1 MDDYTLN
8 GAMTVLYLAKLME
21 EHGRLEKFYEVI
33 GCDDLSL
40 DYDGQYL
47 AELAACESIFA
58 DTRTMLQEGKHLRP
72 FEYEPDREVYV
83 LRDPLLTRF
92 DALCREYE
100 ARKGVPQTE
109 DPYVRKLE
117 AAIHHA
123 LALNDYSYDYL
134 LVDGTKD
141 RKGPKLL
148 LFLFEEFCA
157 IGEVPDALCAILDF
171 CKDGIAR
178 IERELSREPSK
189 IISLP
194 APLPEYKEAA

>member
-1 MDDYTLN
+1 MPETGN
-8 GAMTVLYLAKLME
+8 
-21 EHGRLEKFYEVI
+21 
-33 GCDDLSL
+33 
-40 DYDGQYL
+40 
-47 AELAACESIFA
+47 
-58 DTRTMLQEGKHLRP
+58 
-72 FEYEPDREVYV
+72 
-83 LRDPLLTRF
+83 
-92 DALCREYE
+92 
-100 ARKGVPQTE
+100 
-109 DPYVRKLE
+109 PYVRELE

-178 IERELSREPSK
+178 LERELSRESSK

>member
-1 MDDYTLN
+1 MDEYTLN

-21 EHGRLEKFYEVI
+21 EHGRLEKFYEVV

-58 DTRTMLQEGKHLRP
+58 DTRTQFQEGKRLTP
-72 FEYEPDREVYV
+72 YEYEPDREVYI

-100 ARKGVPQTE
+100 RRKGISQAENPC
-109 DPYVRKLE
+109 VRELE
-117 AAIHHA
+117 NAVHHA
-123 LALNDYSYDYL
+123 LSLNDYSYDYL

-157 IGEVPDALCAILDF
+157 IGEVPEALCAILDF
-171 CKDGIAR
+171 CEDGIAR
-178 IERELSREPSK
+178 LERELSREPSK

-194 APLPEYKEAA
+194 ALQPEHKEAA

>member
-1 MDDYTLN
+1 MDEYTLN

-21 EHGRLEKFYEVI
+21 EHGRLEKFYEVV

-58 DTRTMLQEGKHLRP
+58 DTRTTLQEGKQLNP

-100 ARKGVPQTE
+100 ARNGVPETGN
-109 DPYVRKLE
+109 PYVRELE
-117 AAIHHA
+117 DAVHHA

-178 IERELSREPSK
+178 IECELSREPSK